1 MTIDYE
7 ESKSANSQLHCFQ
20 KYSLPDV
27 TVSRGSCHLI
37 SKLLTPQCTV
47 PVILQL
53 IKDCEMSKQ
62 HEGFRFW
69 ENLEK
74 KTGSQDSTP
83 RSSQSVGRD
92 GPKSLENRTS
102 PHGFENRGTLKK
114 EGPGCEMGISEPGM
128 KPGGGMG
135 KSGVKPGELARLEA
149 VVSRLELEG
158 GAGQGNSSRAIQV
171 EAEAD
176 LLKRLALAT
185 SRIELSVGLAR

>member
-1 MTIDYE
+1 MG
-7 ESKSANSQLHCFQ
+7 SQSCSHHSA
-20 KYSLPDV
+20 
-27 TVSRGSCHLI
+27 
-37 SKLLTPQCTV
+37 V

-53 IKDCEMSKQ
+53 IKGCKMSKQ

-74 KTGSQDSTP
+74 KSGSQDSTP
-83 RSSQSVGRD
+83 RSSQSFSRD

-102 PHGFENRGTLKK
+102 PQSFENRGTVKK

-128 KPGGGMG
+128 
-135 KSGVKPGELARLEA
+135 KPGELARLEA

-158 GAGQGNSSRAIQV
+158 GAGRGNHSRAIQV
-171 EAEAD
+171 EAEAE

-185 SRIELSVGLAR
+185 SRIEQSVGLAR

>member
-1 MTIDYE
+1 M
-7 ESKSANSQLHCFQ
+7 
-20 KYSLPDV
+20 
-27 TVSRGSCHLI
+27 
-37 SKLLTPQCTV
+37 

-74 KTGSQDSTP
+74 KSGSQDSTP
-83 RSSQSVGRD
+83 RFNSQNALLENLQNSLNNLRSSQSVGRD

-102 PHGFENRGTLKK
+102 PQSFENRGTVKK
-114 EGPGCEMGISEPGM
+114 EGPGGEMGVSEPGM

-135 KSGVKPGELARLEA
+135 TSEPGVKPGELARLEA

-158 GAGQGNSSRAIQV
+158 GAGRGNSSRAIQV
-171 EAEAD
+171 SPLE
-176 LLKRLALAT
+176 
-185 SRIELSVGLAR
+185 I

>member
-1 MTIDYE
+1 MG
-7 ESKSANSQLHCFQ
+7 SQSCSHHSA
-20 KYSLPDV
+20 
-27 TVSRGSCHLI
+27 
-37 SKLLTPQCTV
+37 V

-53 IKDCEMSKQ
+53 IKGCKMSKQ

-74 KTGSQDSTP
+74 KSGSQDSTP
-83 RSSQSVGRD
+83 RSSQSVSRD

-102 PHGFENRGTLKK
+102 PQGFENRGAVKK
-114 EGPGCEMGISEPGM
+114 EGPGGGMGISEPGM

-135 KSGVKPGELARLEA
+135 ISGPGVKPGGGLGTSEPGVKPGELARLEA

-158 GAGQGNSSRAIQV
+158 GAGRGNSSRTIQV
-171 EAEAD
+171 EAETD

-185 SRIELSVGLAR
+185 SRIEQSVGLAR

>member
-1 MTIDYE
+1 M
-7 ESKSANSQLHCFQ
+7 
-20 KYSLPDV
+20 
-27 TVSRGSCHLI
+27 
-37 SKLLTPQCTV
+37 

-74 KTGSQDSTP
+74 KSGSQDSTTP
-83 RSSQSVGRD
+83 RFNSQNALLENLENSLNNLRSSQSVSRD

-102 PHGFENRGTLKK
+102 PQGFENRGTVKK
-114 EGPGCEMGISEPGM
+114 EGPGCEMGVSEPGV

-135 KSGVKPGELARLEA
+135 TSEPGVKPGELARLEA

-158 GAGQGNSSRAIQV
+158 GAGRGNSSRAIQV
-171 EAEAD
+171 SPFKIQC
-176 LLKRLALAT
+176 LF
-185 SRIELSVGLAR
+185 SSH

>member
-74 KTGSQDSTP
+74 KSGSQDSAP

-92 GPKSLENRTS
+92 GPKSLENRTLPQGNES
-102 PHGFENRGTLKK
+102 IENRGTVKK
-114 EGPGCEMGISEPGM
+114 EGPGGEMGISEP
-128 KPGGGMG
+128 
-135 KSGVKPGELARLEA
+135 GVKPGELARLEA

-158 GAGQGNSSRAIQV
+158 GAGRGNSSRAIQV
-171 EAEAD
+171 
-176 LLKRLALAT
+176 
-185 SRIELSVGLAR
+185 SPFNI

>member
-1 MTIDYE
+1 
-7 ESKSANSQLHCFQ
+7 
-20 KYSLPDV
+20 
-27 TVSRGSCHLI
+27 
-37 SKLLTPQCTV
+37 
-47 PVILQL
+47 
-53 IKDCEMSKQ
+53 MSKQ

-74 KTGSQDSTP
+74 KSGSQDSTTP

-102 PHGFENRGTLKK
+102 PQGFENRGTVKK
-114 EGPGCEMGISEPGM
+114 EGPGGDMGISEP
-128 KPGGGMG
+128 
-135 KSGVKPGELARLEA
+135 GVKPGELARLEA

-158 GAGQGNSSRAIQV
+158 GAGRGNSSRAIQV
-171 EAEAD
+171 EAEAE

>member
-1 MTIDYE
+1 M
-7 ESKSANSQLHCFQ
+7 
-20 KYSLPDV
+20 
-27 TVSRGSCHLI
+27 GSCHLI

-83 RSSQSVGRD
+83 RFNSQNPLLGNLENSLNNLRSSQSVGRD